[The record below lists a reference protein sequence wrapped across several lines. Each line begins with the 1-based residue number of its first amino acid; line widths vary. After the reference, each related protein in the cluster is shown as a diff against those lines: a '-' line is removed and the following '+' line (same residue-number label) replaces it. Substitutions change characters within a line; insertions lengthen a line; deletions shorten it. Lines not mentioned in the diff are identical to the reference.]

1 MVPLE
6 PNQIQARAMTA
17 KRQQRFLD
25 EVARA
30 AREARLPKPRGRP
43 TPENLTPE
51 GRTLGLCAMQ
61 ASPRCRGKRRNG
73 SPCKAPAMK
82 GATRCVKHG
91 GRVEV
96 PDHPHNLGRFFSG
109 AMQRAAL
116 TQADKATDRDCW
128 EAMTLPQ
135 RRELTSIVSERV
147 LRSPARLYQAAR
159 VWMVVKDAGYPA
171 YRRFLDAFAR
181 V

>member
-1 MVPLE
+1 M
-6 PNQIQARAMTA
+6 AS

-25 EVARA
+25 AVAHA
-30 AREARLPKPRGRP
+30 AREARSSKPRGRP
-43 TPENLTPE
+43 TPQNLTPE
-51 GRTLGLCAMQ
+51 GRALGLRAMQ
-61 ASPRCRGKRRNG
+61 SSPRCRSKRRDG
-73 SPCKAPAMK
+73 TPCKAPTLK

-96 PDHPHNLGRFFSG
+96 PDHPHNLRRFFSR

-116 TQADKATDRDCW
+116 TQADKETDKDYW
-128 EAMTLPQ
+128 NAMTPSQ

-147 LRSPARLYQAAR
+147 LRSPARLYQAAK
-159 VWMVVKDAGYPA
+159 VWMTVRDGGYPA
-171 YRRFLDAFAR
+171 YKRFLDAFAR